1 MVEFEIYNGSDTE
14 RYVLGTKGK
23 KPLIVIGINPSIAN
37 EETSDNTISRV
48 MGYAQ
53 RFGYDSFIMV
63 NIYPLRAT
71 HFNKLPQEFNKQ
83 VHEQNLMEINK
94 AIKNASAIL
103 CAWGTHI
110 CDREYFKICYKDIF
124 KIISANNIPTY
135 CLGKTKNGHPLHPLL
150 RGIPVPEKLLKFDMS
165 SYIV

>member
-14 RYVLGTKGK
+14 RYVLGTKGNN
-23 KPLIVIGINPSIAN
+23 PLIVIGINPSIAN

-71 HFNKLPQEFNKQ
+71 NFNKLPQEFNKQ
-83 VHEQNLMEINK
+83 VHKQNLMEINNK
-94 AIKNASAIL
+94 KR
-103 CAWGTHI
+103 I
-110 CDREYFKICYKDIF
+110 CDFM
-124 KIISANNIPTY
+124 
-135 CLGKTKNGHPLHPLL
+135 CLGNSYL
-150 RGIPVPEKLLKFDMS
+150 RQRVF
-165 SYIV
+165 